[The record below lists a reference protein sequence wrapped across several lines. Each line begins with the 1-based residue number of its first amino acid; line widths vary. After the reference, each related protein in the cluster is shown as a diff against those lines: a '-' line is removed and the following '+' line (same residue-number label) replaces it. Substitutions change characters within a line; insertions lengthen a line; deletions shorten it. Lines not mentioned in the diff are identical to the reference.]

1 MKATFDGDHY
11 DTADIARNPLCNM
24 EVMDVFHDLIE
35 YLLHVAENEPTR
47 ISEYRTMIGLVSEA
61 KVMYRDMHLDEDG
74 SPME

>member
-1 MKATFDGDHY
+1 
-11 DTADIARNPLCNM
+11 M